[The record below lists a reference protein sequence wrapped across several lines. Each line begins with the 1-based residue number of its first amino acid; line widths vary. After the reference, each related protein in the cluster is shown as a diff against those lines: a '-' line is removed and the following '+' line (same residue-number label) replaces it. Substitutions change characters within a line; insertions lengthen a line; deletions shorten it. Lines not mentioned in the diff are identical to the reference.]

1 MSESTIYAASWL
13 INPNTPPIAGGAL
26 LVSDARV
33 VAVGTLSE
41 LTGAHSAPVVEF
53 PGSAIIPGF
62 VNAHTHLEL
71 THFPSWR
78 LRTHVEYN
86 PRGFVDWIIQL
97 VKIRRGLKDE
107 DILASL
113 REGVRMC
120 VESGTTAVGEIVT
133 NPALTPRY
141 HASPLAGRLFF
152 ELLGHDPDRFRS
164 MRDRALAACEEQTG
178 RLAAG
183 LSPHSPYTIGEKNMA
198 LIREAASSRALP
210 LAIHISESREEADFV
225 FDTSGPLAEKFYA
238 FVGWQEY
245 LMPPRHCSSTELLD
259 RCGLLSPATLA
270 IHCVHVTL
278 SDAEI
283 LKERGVSVALCP
295 RSNERL
301 DVGKAPLHIFKKL
314 GIPLALG
321 TDSLASNDSLSL
333 WEEMRFALDL
343 FRHDLSP
350 AEIFCMVTSGG
361 AAALGIAAS
370 SGSLEPG
377 KRADFQVVGNGGA
390 AAEQVL
396 ERVVCEGSVQ
406 EVYVGG
412 EQYVGGMYGT
422 A

>member
-1 MSESTIYAASWL
+1 MTESTIYAASWL
-13 INPNTPPIAGGAL
+13 LNPDAPAIAGGAL
-26 LVSDARV
+26 LVRDARV
-33 VAVGTLSE
+33 AAVGTLSE
-41 LTGAHSAPVVEF
+41 LRSAHPAPVVEF

-86 PRGFVDWIIQL
+86 PRRFVDWIIQL

-120 VESGTTAVGEIVT
+120 LESGTTAMGEIVT

-141 HASPLAGRLFF
+141 QTAPLSGRLFF
-152 ELLGHDPDRFRS
+152 ELLGHDPERFRG

-178 RLAAG
+178 RVACG
-183 LSPHSPYTIGEKNMA
+183 LSPHSPYTIGEENLA

-225 FDTSGPLAEKFYA
+225 FDTSGPLAEQFYP

-270 IHCVHVTL
+270 VHCVHVTL
-278 SDAEI
+278 ADAET
-283 LKERGVSVALCP
+283 LKRRGVSVVLCP

-333 WEEMRFALDL
+333 WDEMRFALDL
-343 FRHDLSP
+343 FRYDLSP
-350 AEIFCMVTSGG
+350 AEAFCMVTGGG
-361 AAALGIAAS
+361 AAALGTAAAN
-370 SGSLEPG
+370 GSLEPG
-377 KRADFQVVGNGGA
+377 KRADFQVVGNAGT
-390 AAEQVL
+390 AAEKVL

-412 EQYVGGMYGT
+412 ERYAGYEQL
-422 A
+422 

>member
-33 VAVGTLSE
+33 AAVGTLSE
-41 LTGAHSAPVVEF
+41 LAGAHSAPVVEF

-71 THFPSWR
+71 THFPSWK
-78 LRTHVEYN
+78 LRTHVEFN
-86 PRGFVDWIIQL
+86 PRRFVDWIIQL

-120 VESGTTAVGEIVT
+120 LESGTTAVGEIVT
-133 NPALTPRY
+133 NPALAPCY
-141 HASPLAGRLFF
+141 HSSPLAGRLFF
-152 ELLGHDPDRFRS
+152 ELLGHDPDRFRG

-183 LSPHSPYTIGEKNMA
+183 LSPHSPYTIGEESLA

-225 FDTSGPLAEKFYA
+225 FDTSGPLAEQFYP

-259 RCGLLSPATLA
+259 RSGLLSPTTLA

-278 SDAEI
+278 SDAET
-283 LKERGVSVALCP
+283 LRERGVSVVLCP

-321 TDSLASNDSLSL
+321 TDSLASNDSLSM

-350 AEIFCMVTSGG
+350 AEVFRMVTSGG

-377 KRADFQVVGNGGA
+377 KWADFQVVGNGGA

-396 ERVVCEGSVQ
+396 ERVVLEGSVQ

-412 EQYVGGMYGT
+412 ERYVGDRYGT
-422 A
+422 V

>member
-1 MSESTIYAASWL
+1 MSEPTIYAASWL
-13 INPNTPPIAGGAL
+13 INPDTPPIAGGAL
-26 LVSDARV
+26 LVNDARV

-41 LTGAHSAPVVEF
+41 LAAAHSAPVMEF
-53 PGSAIIPGF
+53 PGSTIIPGF

-86 PRGFVDWIIQL
+86 PRRFVDWIIQL
-97 VKIRRGLKDE
+97 VKIKRGLKDG

-120 VESGTTAVGEIVT
+120 LESGTTAVGEIVT
-133 NPALTPRY
+133 NPTLTPFY
-141 HASPLAGRLFF
+141 HASPLAGRLFY
-152 ELLGHDPDRFRS
+152 ELLGHDPERFRS
-164 MRDRALAACEEQTG
+164 MRDSALSACEEQTD

-183 LSPHSPYTIGEKNMA
+183 LSPHSPYTLGEGSLA
-198 LIREAASSRALP
+198 LIREAASSRSLP

-225 FDTSGPLAEKFYA
+225 FDTSGPLAEQFYP
-238 FVGWQEY
+238 FVGWREY
-245 LMPPRHCSSTELLD
+245 LMPPRRCSSTELLD
-259 RCGLLSPATLA
+259 RNGLLSPATLA

-278 SDAEI
+278 SDAET
-283 LKERGVSVALCP
+283 LRERGVGVVLCP

-301 DVGKAPLHIFKKL
+301 DVGRAPLHIFKKL

-343 FRHDLSP
+343 FKRDLSP
-350 AEIFCMVTSGG
+350 AEVFSMVTSGG
-361 AAALGIAAS
+361 AAALGIAAA

-377 KRADFQVVGNGGA
+377 KWADFQVVGHGGA

-396 ERVVCEGSVQ
+396 ERVVHEGSVQ

-412 EQYVGGMYGT
+412 KRYVGSR
-422 A
+422 

>member
-1 MSESTIYAASWL
+1 
-13 INPNTPPIAGGAL
+13 
-26 LVSDARV
+26 
-33 VAVGTLSE
+33 
-41 LTGAHSAPVVEF
+41 
-53 PGSAIIPGF
+53 
-62 VNAHTHLEL
+62 L
-71 THFPSWR
+71 THFPSWK

-86 PRGFVDWIIQL
+86 PRHFVDWIIQL

-120 VESGTTAVGEIVT
+120 LESGTTAVGEIVT

-164 MRDRALAACEEQTG
+164 QRDRALAACEEQAG

-183 LSPHSPYTIGEKNMA
+183 LSPHSPYTIGQENLA
-198 LIREAASSRALP
+198 LIREAASSHALP

-225 FDTSGPLAEKFYA
+225 FDTSGPLAEQFYP
-238 FVGWQEY
+238 FVGWREH
-245 LMPPRHCSSTELLD
+245 LMPPRHCSSTELMD
-259 RCGLLSPATLA
+259 RFGLLSPGTLA

-278 SDAEI
+278 SDAET
-283 LKERGVSVALCP
+283 LKERGVRVVLCP

-301 DVGKAPLHIFKKL
+301 DVGTAPLHIFKKL

-333 WEEMRFALDL
+333 WDEMRFALDL

-350 AEIFCMVTSGG
+350 AEVFRMVTCGG
-361 AAALGIAAS
+361 AAALGVAAS

-377 KRADFQVVGNGGA
+377 KRADFQVVGFGEA
-390 AAEQVL
+390 SAEQVL
-396 ERVVCEGSVQ
+396 ERVVGEGSVQ

-412 EQYVGGMYGT
+412 DQYVGGMYGT